1 MIGVDTRISSKLYKL
16 TVKNGKQLREKFTNV
31 DVLRS
36 NIMNRI
42 LMLLLRVMRSLFS
55 VFLRL

>member
-1 MIGVDTRISSKLYKL
+1 MIGVDTRISSKLYKV